1 MDTSGFFFH
10 LYGQKMKRKDK
21 ARLLLWGLGILLPVM
36 MLFSIAT
43 GPVTIPVAEIVQVLL
58 ANVGLAEPDPGS
70 RSALIIEA
78 IRLPRTL
85 LGVLVGSTLAVCG
98 AAMQGLFRNP
108 LADPGIIGVA
118 SGAALGAGIAIVL
131 GGMLPFTLQDVL
143 KAYSVSVLAFVG
155 GFGATLLVYRIGTTA
170 NGTSV
175 ATMLLAGIAIGA
187 LSGAGMGTL
196 NYIADDAMLRNMT
209 FWSMGSLGGANWQN
223 ILLTAPFMIV
233 LQLLLIGRS
242 RGLNALLLGESEA
255 RHLGQNV
262 NMLKLQLILL
272 TALGVGLAVSLAG
285 MIGFVGLVVPHL
297 VRMFIGPDHRYLMPA
312 SCLLGA
318 ALLLGADM
326 IARVI
331 VAPAELPIGIVTA
344 LLGAPFFISLLLQQ
358 RNRIG

>member
-1 MDTSGFFFH
+1 
-10 LYGQKMKRKDK
+10 MKRTEK
-21 ARLLLWGLGILLPVM
+21 ARLLLWGLSILLPVA
-36 MLFSIAT
+36 MLLSIGT
-43 GPVTIPVAEIVQVLL
+43 GPVTIPATDIFQFLFSKT
-58 ANVGLAEPDPGS
+58 GLIDFDINAQ
-70 RSALIIEA
+70 SALIIEA

-131 GGMLPFTLQDVL
+131 GGLLPFALPDAL
-143 KAYSVSVLAFVG
+143 KAYSVSLFAFAG
-155 GFGATLLVYRIGTTA
+155 GFSATLLVYRIGTTP

-175 ATMLLAGIAIGA
+175 ATMLLAGIAISA
-187 LSGAGMGTL
+187 LSGAGLGTL

-209 FWSMGSLGGANWQN
+209 FWQMGSLGGANWQN
-223 ILLTAPFMIV
+223 ILFTGPLMV
-233 LQLLLIGRS
+233 LLQILLISRA

-262 NMLKLQLILL
+262 NVLKLQLILL
-272 TALGVGLAVSLAG
+272 TALGVGIAVSMAG

-297 VRMFIGPDHRYLMPA
+297 VRMVIGPDHRFLMPA

-318 ALLLGADM
+318 VLLLGSDM